1 MSREL
6 LPIEVSSGMKA
17 LMTPCQQIMEYA
29 KACGIEIVIAAWDP
43 SMPGA
48 QTFVTGCFSELGEK
62 VISCAIQNRASRE
75 RDLRDNPVIDP
86 EPAKE
91 SHS

>member
-1 MSREL
+1 M
-6 LPIEVSSGMKA
+6 A
-17 LMTPCQQIMEYA
+17 PCQKIMEYA

-48 QTFVTGCFSELGEK
+48 QTFITGCFSELGEK
-62 VISCAIQNRASRE
+62 VISCAIQDRVSRE
-75 RDLRDNPVIDP
+75 LDFKENPVADP

-91 SHS
+91 PRS